1 MGKVLRI
8 LSFVAI
14 ACVAAASA
22 ARADGDVTVYFEYL
36 TDNDGYNYGANWYL
50 SSTSNQRACVYP
62 SVVEAVNV
70 NGSVVS
76 GPVLLQPGE
85 QRVSIGQYIAA
96 DQSQPWSSNV
106 TAKWKEC

>member
-1 MGKVLRI
+1 MGKVLRL

-14 ACVAAASA
+14 ACFAATSA
-22 ARADGDVTVYFEYL
+22 ARADGDVTVYAEYL
-36 TDNDGYNYGANWYL
+36 TDDSGYNYGANWYL
-50 SSTSNQRACVYP
+50 SSTSSAQACVYP
-62 SVVEAVNV
+62 TVTEATNV
-70 NGSVVS
+70 NGSIVS

-96 DQSQPWSSNV
+96 DQSQPWSANV